1 MKISKKNLILLS
13 GLIWGLSGFTVEIIA
28 DNSFKALAV
37 RFLFILVPFVIIY
50 SNLII
55 KINKNYLINLILF
68 LFYIFIINLNAIIF
82 GLDTAYILREII
94 LLFSFIK
101 ILILLNEEIF
111 IKSFINGVFYSL
123 ILLVFYYVTQLDFS
137 KVLFPIY
144 RFETNL
150 NPNGVGIITVML
162 FIITLYKL
170 HFSKKWKKIFLTF
183 VNLLS
188 FLVVF
193 ATKSRTVL
201 VIMTVVYFLNHIHFR
216 NKRIL
221 ILTTLIM
228 VLIVSFNYEKFS
240 TLIRLKTYE
249 TEVKG
254 EKITKLTGRTELW
267 KRGINIILKNPILG
281 VGPIKSRVKV
291 DTHMGTYHNA
301 YIQLLV
307 TVGFLGFA
315 PILLLLLVAI
325 KRFIFDEENFLIKLI
340 FITGILSSIV
350 ENRLLNYGSPS
361 SLLFLISFI
370 YLSRIKLKGNIGD
383 ERLEI
388 E

>member
-1 MKISKKNLILLS
+1 
-13 GLIWGLSGFTVEIIA
+13 
-28 DNSFKALAV
+28 
-37 RFLFILVPFVIIY
+37 
-50 SNLII
+50 
-55 KINKNYLINLILF
+55 
-68 LFYIFIINLNAIIF
+68 
-82 GLDTAYILREII
+82 
-94 LLFSFIK
+94 
-101 ILILLNEEIF
+101 
-111 IKSFINGVFYSL
+111 
-123 ILLVFYYVTQLDFS
+123 
-137 KVLFPIY
+137 
-144 RFETNL
+144 
-150 NPNGVGIITVML
+150 
-162 FIITLYKL
+162 
-170 HFSKKWKKIFLTF
+170 
-183 VNLLS
+183 
-188 FLVVF
+188 
-193 ATKSRTVL
+193 
-201 VIMTVVYFLNHIHFR
+201 
-216 NKRIL
+216 
-221 ILTTLIM
+221 M
-228 VLIVSFNYEKFS
+228 VLLVSFNYEKVS

-325 KRFIFDEENFLIKLI
+325 KRFIFDKENFLIKLI

-370 YLSRIKLKGNIGD
+370 YLSRIKLNGNIGD